1 MGDLQMR
8 SAVDEAAKCFPTAI
22 VTGRSRDKVL
32 ILLLIHHLLYKVL
45 YVPVRMVY
53 VFELIET
60 VYISLLLGC

>member
-22 VTGRSRDKVL
+22 VTGRSRDKV
-32 ILLLIHHLLYKVL
+32 LLLIHHLLYKVL

>member
-1 MGDLQMR
+1 MR

-32 ILLLIHHLLYKVL
+32 LLIHHLLYKVL
-45 YVPVRMVY
+45 YVRMVY